1 MHYGKQ
7 KQWLKFHQERFR
19 LVTGKKNL
27 MMKDNE
33 TLESIVMVE
42 LAGQDAQMR
51 QELHRY
57 SLFF

>member
-1 MHYGKQ
+1 MENKNSGLNFIRKDSDQ
-7 KQWLKFHQERFR
+7 SL
-19 LVTGKKNL
+19 GKKNL

>member
-1 MHYGKQ
+1 
-7 KQWLKFHQERFR
+7 
-19 LVTGKKNL
+19 